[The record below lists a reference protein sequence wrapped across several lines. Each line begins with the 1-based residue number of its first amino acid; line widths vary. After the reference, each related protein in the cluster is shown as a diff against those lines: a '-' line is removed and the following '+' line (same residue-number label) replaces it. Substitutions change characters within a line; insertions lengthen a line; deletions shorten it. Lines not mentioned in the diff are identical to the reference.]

1 MEVTVQ
7 HQLGAAEAKQR
18 ILKLSADLKSRYP
31 DQAGD
36 LRENWQDNHCQVTG
50 SVMGFALEYSLQVT
64 DTSATVAGTLPWM
77 ARPMEGKITAA
88 ITDGLTKAL
97 KS

>member
-7 HQLGAAEAKQR
+7 HQLGAAEAKKR
-18 ILKLSADLKSRYP
+18 IVSLAADLKSRYP

-36 LRENWQDNHCQVTG
+36 LRENWQGDRCQVTG
-50 SVMGFALEYSLQVT
+50 SVMGFALDYSLQVT
-64 DTSATVAGTLPWM
+64 DKSATVAGTLPWM

-88 ITDGLTKAL
+88 ITDALTNAL